1 MPCMREKPAV
11 GLDTNSNLIVVAAK
25 EQRSKRSMIRRS
37 IQSMKT
43 IAKSA
48 VAMSAIFL
56 SATLYASDKPNLL
69 IIQTDEHHFGT
80 LGCYGG
86 TIVETQNIDWLAEQG
101 VLCTSFYAVTPVCSP
116 SRASLISGRY
126 PQKTPVVTN
135 NIPLNNNVITFASI
149 LSGQGYATGFAGK
162 WHLDGNRKPQWSPER
177 KFGFQDNRFMFNRG
191 HWKKFSIDDGKPEI
205 AARDEKGQPTYNLDG
220 ANATTFSTDFLC
232 DRAVDFIKRNSNNSF
247 CYYVSLPDP
256 HGPNTVRAPYDK
268 MYADVKVPIPLTLM
282 RSPGQV
288 PNWGK
293 PDSKVTAAQLRR
305 IMPAY
310 YGMVKCI
317 DDNVGK
323 LIQTLKDEEVL
334 DNTIIV
340 FTSDHGDLCGEHGRL
355 NKGVPY
361 EGSARIPFVI
371 YYPKMLP
378 KGHLVHEALTT
389 VDFFPTILSM
399 MGVQGNHP
407 SDGRNAMDLFQ
418 DNAQSEWQDLT
429 FLRSTPG
436 SEWLAAVSKQYKLVF
451 SASDRPW
458 LIDLQNDPQEVTN
471 LFGNPKY
478 VKIIAQMRAGLV
490 RYVKEH
496 NDTHARIPQIQSQLF
511 SR

>member
-1 MPCMREKPAV
+1 
-11 GLDTNSNLIVVAAK
+11 
-25 EQRSKRSMIRRS
+25 
-37 IQSMKT
+37 MKHLLT
-43 IAKSA
+43 RCL
-48 VAMSAIFL
+48 VLML
-56 SATLYASDKPNLL
+56 SLATLTATAADKPNLL

-86 TIVETQNIDWLAEQG
+86 TIVDTQHIDWLAEQG

-149 LSGQGYATGFAGK
+149 LSQQGYATGFAGK
-162 WHLDGNRKPQWSPER
+162 WHLDGDGKPQWSPER
-177 KFGFQDNRFMFNRG
+177 KFGFEDNRFMFNRG
-191 HWKKFSIDDGKPEI
+191 HWKKFSMVNNKPRV
-205 AARDEKGQPTYNLDG
+205 AARDGKGQPTYNLAG
-220 ANATTFSTDFLC
+220 ANKDTFSTDFLC
-232 DRAVDFIKRNSNNSF
+232 DRAVDFIKANSVNPF
-247 CYYVSLPDP
+247 CYYISLPDP
-256 HGPNTVRAPYDK
+256 HGPNTVRAPYDT
-268 MYADVKVPIPLTLM
+268 MYADAKIPIPTTLK
-282 RSPGQV
+282 RDPEQV

-293 PDSKVTAAQLRR
+293 PDAKVTAAQLRR

-323 LIQTLKDEEVL
+323 LIQTLRSEEIL

-361 EGSARIPFVI
+361 EGSARIPFII
-371 YYPKMLP
+371 YYPERLP
-378 KGHLVHEALTT
+378 KGHVVHEALTT

-399 MGVQGNHP
+399 MQTQGNHP
-407 SDGRNAMDLFQ
+407 SDGRNALHLLQ
-418 DNAQSEWQDLT
+418 DTLQTQWQDLT

-436 SEWLAAVSKQYKLVF
+436 TEWLAAVSSHYKFVI
-451 SASDRPW
+451 SRSDRPW
-458 LIDLQNDPQEVTN
+458 LIDLKNDPNEVVN
-471 LFGNPKY
+471 LFGDPKY
-478 VKIIAQMRAGLV
+478 AKIAAQMRAGLV
-490 RYVKEH
+490 QYVRQH
-496 NDTHARIPQIQSQLF
+496 NDTHARIPQIQAQLL